1 MELEVNFYSFDEQ
14 APFVSKQFAGDFG
27 FLNID
32 IRNDNSH
39 STLTGTFH
47 DNQAGKILD
56 KFVIEKEIENNN
68 GETES
73 ENGKTLSNDSVFG

>member
-27 FLNID
+27 FLNVD
-32 IRNDNSH
+32 ISNGNSH

-47 DNQAGKILD
+47 YNQAGKILD

-73 ENGKTLSNDSVFG
+73 ENGETLSNDSVFG